1 MANKLRNYKVI
12 ISFAAGVLAM
22 IILFFGLKSCFN
34 LGEKTEKSDYYILT
48 NQISKMNKMVVM
60 EQNTS
65 SMQKTKMGYEV
76 FGKEVSSNSIITY
89 TKTNAQVSYDLNK
102 MKIEVDSIGKK
113 LVITELPDADI
124 RITPSVEIQSLDDSF
139 FNRISEKDIRNVT
152 QKAKE
157 TAIQS
162 IDQNQLRTEGRKQLM
177 ENLNNIFVLAKAL
190 NYTIEDKT
198 GKLGILGL

>member
-1 MANKLRNYKVI
+1 V
-12 ISFAAGVLAM
+12 AGIVLM
-22 IILFFGLKSCFN
+22 TILFFSFKSCFN
-34 LGEKTEKSDYYILT
+34 PTEKTEKSDYYILT
-48 NQISKMNKMVVM
+48 NQISKMNKMVVL

-89 TKTNAQVSYDLNK
+89 TKTTAQVSYDLNK
-102 MKIEVDSIGKK
+102 MKLEVDSINKK
-113 LVITELPDADI
+113 LIIKELPEADI
-124 RITPSVEIQSLDDSF
+124 RITPSVEIQSMDDSF
-139 FNRISEKDIRNVT
+139 INRISEKDIKNVT

-157 TAIQS
+157 TAMKS
-162 IDQNQLRTEGRKQLM
+162 VNQNQLRTEGRQQLM

-190 NYTIEDKT
+190 DYKIEDQT

>member
-1 MANKLRNYKVI
+1 MRNYKTIV
-12 ISFAAGVLAM
+12 SFVAGAGVMVL
-22 IILFFGLKSCFN
+22 LFFGLKSCLN
-34 LGEKTEKSDYYILT
+34 LGNKTEKSDYYILT

-65 SMQKTKMGYEV
+65 NMQKTKMGYEV
-76 FGKEVSSNSIITY
+76 FGKEISSNSIITY

-102 MKIEVDSIGKK
+102 MKIEVDSINKK

-139 FNRISEKDIRNVT
+139 INRISEKDIKNVT
-152 QKAKE
+152 EKAKE
-157 TAIQS
+157 TALKS
-162 IDQNQLRTEGRKQLM
+162 IDQNQLRSEGRKQLM
-177 ENLNNIFVLAKAL
+177 ENLDNIFVLAKAL

-198 GKLGILGL
+198 GKIGILGL

>member
-1 MANKLRNYKVI
+1 ML
-12 ISFAAGVLAM
+12 
-22 IILFFGLKSCFN
+22 ILFFGLKSCFN
-34 LGEKTEKSDYYILT
+34 LGEKTEKSDFYILT

-60 EQNTS
+60 EQNVS

-76 FGKEVSSNSIITY
+76 FGKEVSNNSIITY

-102 MKIEVDSIGKK
+102 MKIEVDSINKK
-113 LVITELPDADI
+113 LVITELPDAEI

-139 FNRISEKDIRNVT
+139 FNRISEKDIKNVT

-157 TAIQS
+157 TAVKS
-162 IDQNQLRTEGRKQLM
+162 INENQLRTEGRKQLM

-190 NYTIEDKT
+190 DYTIEDET
-198 GKLGILGL
+198 GKLGVLGL

>member
-1 MANKLRNYKVI
+1 MRNYKTI
-12 ISFAAGVLAM
+12 LSFVAGAGMTVL
-22 IILFFGLKSCFN
+22 LFFGLKSCLN
-34 LGEKTEKSDYYILT
+34 PGNKTEKSDYYILT

-102 MKIEVDSIGKK
+102 MKIEVDSINKK
-113 LVITELPDADI
+113 LIITELPDAEI
-124 RITPSVEIQSLDDSF
+124 KITPSVEIQSLDDSF
-139 FNRISEKDIRNVT
+139 FNRISEKDIKNVT
-152 QKAKE
+152 AKAKE
-157 TAIQS
+157 TAEKS

-177 ENLNNIFVLAKAL
+177 ENLNNIFVLARAL
-190 NYTIEDKT
+190 NYEIEDKT
-198 GKLGILGL
+198 GKIGILGL

>member
-1 MANKLRNYKVI
+1 MRNYRTI
-12 ISFAAGVLAM
+12 LSFTAGAGAMVL
-22 IILFFGLKSCFN
+22 LFLGLKSCLN
-34 LGEKTEKSDYYILT
+34 LGTKTEQSDYYILT

-76 FGKEVSSNSIITY
+76 LGKEVSSNSIITY

-102 MKIEVDSIGKK
+102 MKIEVDSINKK
-113 LVITELPDADI
+113 LVITELPDAEI

-139 FNRISEKDIRNVT
+139 FNRISEKDIKNVT
-152 QKAKE
+152 AKAKE
-157 TAIQS
+157 TAEKS
-162 IDQNQLRTEGRKQLM
+162 IDQNQLRNEGRKQLM

-198 GKLGILGL
+198 GKMGILGL

>member
-1 MANKLRNYKVI
+1 MRNYKVI
-12 ISFAAGVLAM
+12 ISFLAGAGVVLL
-22 IILFFGLKSCFN
+22 LFFGLKSCLN
-34 LGEKTEKSDYYILT
+34 VGGKTEKSDYYILT

-60 EQNTS
+60 EQNVS

-76 FGKEVSSNSIITY
+76 LGKEVSSNSIITY

-102 MKIEVDSIGKK
+102 MKIEVDSINKK

-139 FNRISEKDIRNVT
+139 FNRISEKDIKNVT
-152 QKAKE
+152 EKAKE
-157 TAIQS
+157 TALKS
-162 IDQNQLRTEGRKQLM
+162 IDQNQLRSEGRKQLM
-177 ENLNNIFVLAKAL
+177 ENLDNIFVLAKAL

-198 GKLGILGL
+198 GKISILGI

>member
-1 MANKLRNYKVI
+1 MLIV
-12 ISFAAGVLAM
+12 
-22 IILFFGLKSCFN
+22 FFGVKSCLN
-34 LGEKTEKSDYYILT
+34 PNRKTEKSDYYILT

-60 EQNTS
+60 EQDIS

-76 FGKEVSSNSIITY
+76 FGKEVSNNSIITY

-102 MKIEVDSIGKK
+102 MKIEVDSINKK
-113 LVITELPDADI
+113 LVITELPDAEI

-139 FNRISEKDIRNVT
+139 FNRISEKDIKNVT

-162 IDQNQLRTEGRKQLM
+162 VNQNQLRTEGRKQLL

-190 NYTIEDKT
+190 DYTIEDET
-198 GKLGILGL
+198 GKLGVLGL

>member
-1 MANKLRNYKVI
+1 MRNYKTI
-12 ISFAAGVLAM
+12 LSFVAGAGVMVL
-22 IILFFGLKSCFN
+22 LFFGLKSCLN
-34 LGEKTEKSDYYILT
+34 LGNKTEKSDYYILT

-76 FGKEVSSNSIITY
+76 FGKEISSNSIITY

-102 MKIEVDSIGKK
+102 MKIEVDSINKK

-139 FNRISEKDIRNVT
+139 VNRISEKDIKNVT
-152 QKAKE
+152 EKAKE
-157 TAIQS
+157 TALKS
-162 IDQNQLRTEGRKQLM
+162 IDQNQLRSEGRKQLM
-177 ENLNNIFVLAKAL
+177 ENLDNIFVLAKAL

-198 GKLGILGL
+198 GKIGILGL